1 MKFLDLFAGI
11 GGFRLALE
19 SQGHEC
25 VGFCEKDKFALK
37 SYKAIHDTSGEIE
50 FNDIR
55 KVTDEQ
61 FRQLRG
67 TVDIITAGFPCFSE
81 GTLIQTN
88 NGLKEIEKVTESDLV
103 MTHTNVFKSVL
114 NTMIK
119 QKNGIYKL
127 KIQSSPITYV
137 TEEHPYYVR
146 EMTRVW
152 NNEKRKYERIF
163 SEPKW
168 INVSDLEVGKH
179 FAGASINKEDTNPYN
194 ITSEEAWLLGRYL
207 ADGYVQ
213 NGKRA
218 GRKNSYNNKVTFCI
232 GKKKLDEFLSNVK
245 TYNVGLTEERTVFKT
260 RIINKRFTELCLM
273 CGKGAENKEFP
284 SVLLN
289 LPIELLEDAINGY
302 IGGDGHENNG
312 VFSANSVSKKLIYSL
327 GQAVHKVYK
336 TPVSITITKRDKTTV
351 IEGRTVNQKDTW
363 SIRFRK
369 DFSKQNNAVFIN
381 DMMWY
386 PVKEKEYLDDWT
398 GFVYNFEVE
407 DDNSYV
413 ANNITVHNCQPFSK
427 AGKREGFRD
436 LTRGTMFFE
445 IARATNEIQPSILLL
460 ENVKGLLN
468 HEKGETFRVILETLD
483 ELGYD
488 AEWEVLNSKHYGVAH
503 NRERVYIIGYLRGKC
518 RRKIFPIGRP
528 VGTSNAQ
535 VSILAHR
542 ESFRRNTQVYDPSGV
557 IETLDTATGGGRG
570 AYTIDNSGIKIKEAT
585 KTGYAIAK
593 AGDSIN
599 TEQPESKT
607 RRGRVGRKLANTL
620 MTLPYQAVVE
630 NSYRIRKLTPKECWR
645 LQSFP
650 DWAFEKA
657 SSVVSDSQLYKQAG
671 NTVTINVV
679 IEIIKLIDKAIIEG
693 DLIIERSTI

>member
-55 KVTDEQ
+55 KVTNEQ

-67 TVDIITAGFPCFSE
+67 RVDIITGGFPC
-81 GTLIQTN
+81 
-88 NGLKEIEKVTESDLV
+88 
-103 MTHTNVFKSVL
+103 
-114 NTMIK
+114 
-119 QKNGIYKL
+119 
-127 KIQSSPITYV
+127 QS
-137 TEEHPYYVR
+137 
-146 EMTRVW
+146 
-152 NNEKRKYERIF
+152 
-163 SEPKW
+163 
-168 INVSDLEVGKH
+168 
-179 FAGASINKEDTNPYN
+179 
-194 ITSEEAWLLGRYL
+194 
-207 ADGYVQ
+207 
-213 NGKRA
+213 
-218 GRKNSYNNKVTFCI
+218 
-232 GKKKLDEFLSNVK
+232 
-245 TYNVGLTEERTVFKT
+245 
-260 RIINKRFTELCLM
+260 
-273 CGKGAENKEFP
+273 
-284 SVLLN
+284 
-289 LPIELLEDAINGY
+289 
-302 IGGDGHENNG
+302 
-312 VFSANSVSKKLIYSL
+312 
-327 GQAVHKVYK
+327 
-336 TPVSITITKRDKTTV
+336 
-351 IEGRTVNQKDTW
+351 
-363 SIRFRK
+363 
-369 DFSKQNNAVFIN
+369 
-381 DMMWY
+381 
-386 PVKEKEYLDDWT
+386 
-398 GFVYNFEVE
+398 
-407 DDNSYV
+407 
-413 ANNITVHNCQPFSK
+413 FSK

-436 LTRGTMFFE
+436 LTRGTLFFE

-535 VSILAHR
+535 ISILAHR
-542 ESFRRNTQVYDPSGV
+542 DSFRRNTQVYDPSGV

-657 SSVVSDSQLYKQAG
+657 RKVTSDNQLYKQAG

-693 DLIIERSTI
+693 DLIIERSVV